1 MRDPAPPLGT
11 SQFTRDPDPPL
22 RTSQFTR
29 GPGPPLGTSQV
40 HEGPRPTPRH
50 FTVHEGP
57 RPAARHFTV
66 HEGLWTAPRHF
77 TVHKGLWTAPRHF
90 TVHEDPGPPLGTS
103 QFTTAF
109 NLKVAE
115 TSKMIGTLATKF
127 SLWVEEMTGR
137 DDTWQFWSQFV
148 FVDGMAYVGQFLA
161 MRSGNWH
168 LRQASIKLMAPV
180 FTAFDHQI
188 YQKVISQ
195 HLADILCMPPSIL
208 TMFQQGAF
216 VVSVEE
222 HGTQ

>member
-1 MRDPAPPLGT
+1 
-11 SQFTRDPDPPL
+11 
-22 RTSQFTR
+22 
-29 GPGPPLGTSQV
+29 
-40 HEGPRPTPRH
+40 
-50 FTVHEGP
+50 
-57 RPAARHFTV
+57 
-66 HEGLWTAPRHF
+66 
-77 TVHKGLWTAPRHF
+77 
-90 TVHEDPGPPLGTS
+90 
-103 QFTTAF
+103 
-109 NLKVAE
+109 
-115 TSKMIGTLATKF
+115 MIGTLATEF

-161 MRSGNWH
+161 MRSGDWH

-180 FTAFDHQI
+180 CTAFDHQI

-208 TMFQQGAF
+208 TMFQQDAF